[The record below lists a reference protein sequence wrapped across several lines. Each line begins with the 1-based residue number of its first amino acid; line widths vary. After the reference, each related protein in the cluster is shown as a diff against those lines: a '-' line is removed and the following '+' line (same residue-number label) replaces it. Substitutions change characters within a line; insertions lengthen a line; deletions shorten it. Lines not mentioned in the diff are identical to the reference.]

1 MKVCVLASGS
11 KGNSTFIKS
20 GDTSILIDCGLSAKK
35 VAESLNELGEEA
47 SALSGILITHEH
59 TDHIAGLKDF
69 CGRYRIPVY
78 VHEKGA
84 EALVGR
90 SGIDVRLLR
99 PYVGALPIGDLFMEY
114 LPLSHDAACCVGYK
128 LTGVRGSICTVT
140 DTGCFPEGAENFFK
154 DSTLAVLESNHD
166 RTMLIKGNYPERLKA
181 RIMGLKGHLS
191 NEQAA
196 QMLLKLPEMGV
207 KEVWLGHI
215 SENNNTEELAMS
227 VSLEAL
233 KSNGICEGRDIE
245 VKTLVQRK
253 RSLYKDVG

>member
-1 MKVCVLASGS
+1 MCAGEREQRKFDIHKVGRYEYTYRLRA
-11 KGNSTFIKS
+11 FR
-20 GDTSILIDCGLSAKK
+20 KK

-114 LPLSHDAACCVGYK
+114 LPLSHDAAYCVGYK

-140 DTGCFPEGAENFFK
+140 DTGCFPEGAENFSK
-154 DSTLAVLESNHD
+154 TALL
-166 RTMLIKGNYPERLKA
+166 PCLKA
-181 RIMGLKGHLS
+181 TMTV
-191 NEQAA
+191 
-196 QMLLKLPEMGV
+196 P
-207 KEVWLGHI
+207 
-215 SENNNTEELAMS
+215 
-227 VSLEAL
+227 
-233 KSNGICEGRDIE
+233 C
-245 VKTLVQRK
+245 
-253 RSLYKDVG
+253 